1 MLKLMGQKNIYNF
14 ALKKSVYPILCIC
27 LEHSVSQNTISG
39 YDLISG
45 IHPTSIS
52 EAFQKA
58 AVKSMEILEKMSR
71 PLELSDRES
80 LLKSASTSLNSKVG
94 CSLSL
99 IKLKAYGRVNT
110 KLIQKLMILSRE
122 KHGN

>member
-1 MLKLMGQKNIYNF
+1 MLKLMGKKYIYNF
-14 ALKKSVYPILCIC
+14 MLKKSVYLNLCIC
-27 LEHSVSQNTISG
+27 FRAWCFTYTIYG

-94 CSLSL
+94 CSFSL
-99 IKLKAYGRVNT
+99 IELKANGRVNT

>member
-1 MLKLMGQKNIYNF
+1 MGTQKNRLNEMVLLNTQNMLKLMGKKKKNFNF
-14 ALKKSVYPILCIC
+14 MLSLNLCIYFRAQC
-27 LEHSVSQNTISG
+27 FTNTISG

-94 CSLSL
+94 CRFSL
-99 IKLKAYGRVNT
+99 IKLKANARFV
-110 KLIQKLMILSRE
+110 QA
-122 KHGN
+122 